1 VRNATKGPHE
11 EEFDMTVIAH
21 RTPPLVYVEC
31 DIPEG
36 LTLVEWAPAPLRA
49 RRAASDARY
58 DGPAQFRFWTLR
70 ATNVC

>member
-1 VRNATKGPHE
+1 MPSTGSPE

-36 LTLVEWAPAPLRA
+36 LTLVEW
-49 RRAASDARY
+49 RRGRFVL
-58 DGPAQFRFWTLR
+58 GAQRPTL
-70 ATNVC
+70 ATTVRRSCGLGR

>member
-1 VRNATKGPHE
+1 MPRTGSPE

-31 DIPEG
+31 DIREG
-36 LTLVEWAPAPLRA
+36 LTLVEWRRGPLRA

-58 DGPAQFRFWTLR
+58 DGPAQLRFWTLR
-70 ATNVC
+70 APDVR